1 MGRYEIIKLATK
13 LFFRTP
19 IKERAGT
26 GKSTGCH
33 KLSVPQAAAQPD
45 DWIQVALREQIL
57 I

>member
-1 MGRYEIIKLATK
+1 MGRYEIIELATK

-26 GKSTGCH
+26 GKSAGCH

-45 DWIQVALREQIL
+45 D
-57 I
+57 